1 MELFCEVLVLV
12 ATQTPTTRHWGA
24 APAQES
30 AVVRSWGAA
39 RDATASASSQSHHS
53 S

>member
-24 APAQES
+24 APAQDS
-30 AVVRSWGAA
+30 AVVQGWGAA
-39 RDATASASSQSHHS
+39 RDTASSSSQSYHS
-53 S
+53 